1 MGEIAFACFVTSI
14 WTCLLLL
21 PKLPKNIQLCELL
34 QDHILN
40 VWRRRWCNF
49 QRFIYLVIWHKQH
62 LSASR
67 LFRMKYDTSLRPKPF
82 STQTSKPFNVIIR
95 RQYIS
100 ASFDDVFQRHFYG
113 YYHELFLTSLFSWSV
128 MR

>member
-1 MGEIAFACFVTSI
+1 MFLFRNFYLNLASSI
-14 WTCLLLL
+14 T
-21 PKLPKNIQLCELL
+21 KSSKNIQCCELL

-113 YYHELFLTSLFSWSV
+113 YYHELFLASLFSLRSKN
-128 MR
+128 MYER